1 MDAANGQDNAPPPKS
16 QRTPGCPLSPPAPRT
31 RRVSSS
37 WPACLCTGWQL
48 HRKEG
53 GLPLAPAVV
62 SIQRRQGDSDHPPK
76 PLAGGHG
83 LLPEGQGQTMMA
95 SDTNTVSKFGP
106 EQSAVEGISGTQ
118 TSLPQMKNHK
128 GAWLCPELLM
138 EENHF
143 S

>member
-1 MDAANGQDNAPPPKS
+1 MSSEPTCAKNPKGVF
-16 QRTPGCPLSPPAPRT
+16 QL
-31 RRVSSS
+31 
-37 WPACLCTGWQL
+37 ACLPL
-48 HRKEG
+48 HRMAAPQKGGG